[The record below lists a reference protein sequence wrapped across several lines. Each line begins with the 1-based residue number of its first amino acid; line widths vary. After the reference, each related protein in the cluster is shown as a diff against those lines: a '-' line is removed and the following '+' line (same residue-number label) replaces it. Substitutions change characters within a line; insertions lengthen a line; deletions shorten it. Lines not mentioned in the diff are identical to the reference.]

1 MKTNLKMIAA
11 KNSVKN
17 LVKNEKGATAVEYAL
32 MLVAILILVAAA
44 FKALGTRVSGQ
55 VDRAT
60 GKI

>member
-11 KNSVKN
+11 KNSIKN

-44 FKALGTRVSGQ
+44 FKALGSQVSKQ
-55 VDRAT
+55 VGAAKT
-60 GKI
+60 SI

>member
-11 KNSVKN
+11 KNSIKN

-44 FKALGTRVSGQ
+44 FKALGSKVSAQ
-55 VDRAT
+55 VSAAS
-60 GKI
+60 GAI

>member
-17 LVKNEKGATAVEYAL
+17 LVKNEQGATAVEYAL

-44 FKALGTRVSGQ
+44 FKALGSKVSKQ
-55 VDRAT
+55 VGAAST
-60 GKI
+60 AI

>member
-11 KNSVKN
+11 KNSIKN

-44 FKALGTRVSGQ
+44 FRALGSKVSQQ
-55 VDRAT
+55 VGKAT
-60 GKI
+60 GAI

>member
-11 KNSVKN
+11 KNSIKS

-44 FKALGTRVSGQ
+44 FKALGAQVNTRVNTAKGSL
-55 VDRAT
+55 
-60 GKI
+60 

>member
-44 FKALGTRVSGQ
+44 FKALGSKVSGQ
-55 VDRAT
+55 VGVAT